1 LSAKGNRRVSLRS
14 NSSFI
19 RFLEIAMMQHLLAG
33 LLVALG
39 SKTWYYF
46 PTSSEPFTTVIPIS
60 GGLVFS
66 LDRVRQF

>member
-1 LSAKGNRRVSLRS
+1 MH
-14 NSSFI
+14 
-19 RFLEIAMMQHLLAG
+19 FLEIAMMQRLLAG
-33 LLVALG
+33 LHVALG